1 MKKKSKIILIY
12 LLILCGIVVW
22 IGIIFL
28 APYLKSQSSG
38 LQAFCYGIF
47 SPICHQ
53 NPERSFI
60 FLGHPLGVCA
70 RCLGIYFGFLGGT
83 GLYPFLKRFSNLTLP
98 RARIFILMSLP
109 ILIDAAGNFLRIWTT
124 PNWPRFATGFIWGT
138 ILPFYF
144 IIGLTDYFT
153 RKKRTEDFATE
164 NIP

>member
-83 GLYPFLKRFSNLTLP
+83 GLYPFLKSFSNLTLP
-98 RARIFILMSLP
+98 GARIFILMSLP

-153 RKKRTEDFATE
+153 RKKRTEDFAAE